1 MNDLQIA
8 IDGDGHKVDYGTVR
22 SAPDQIF
29 AEYQH
34 TQPVAKRAMQTEIAQ
49 LQ

>member
-8 IDGDGHKVDYGTVR
+8 IDGDDCKVDDGTV
-22 SAPDQIF
+22 SPAPEKTF